1 MGATRIIILTV
12 AAGAA
17 VLTLLLMR
25 SFLSDA
31 GSQAEA
37 QPTPASVSTA
47 DVLVVS
53 QDLTRG
59 SRVNG
64 SKLKWQAW
72 PESAISKS
80 YISRSKQPDAIQ
92 SFENAIVRIDM
103 MEGEPVSPSK
113 VVRLEGSGFMAA
125 MINPGKRA
133 ISVEISP
140 ETGAG
145 GFILPDDHVDVIVA
159 EEKESQTGDRYT
171 TSRTILEN
179 ARVLAIDQTFRQSDD
194 GDQVVVGST
203 ATLELSP
210 RQSEQLTLA
219 QSVGDISLALRS
231 LADSGP
237 NATQASVDESSGSS
251 SLKVFRYGA
260 ESNVFVESAE

>member
-1 MGATRIIILTV
+1 MGTTRIIILSV

-17 VLTLLLMR
+17 ILTLLLMR

-37 QPTPASVSTA
+37 QPGPATLATSE
-47 DVLVVS
+47 VLVVS
-53 QDLTRG
+53 QDITRG
-59 SRVNG
+59 SRVNA

-72 PESAISKS
+72 PEDAVNKV
-80 YISRSKQPDAIQ
+80 YISRERQPDAIQ

-103 MEGEPVSPSK
+103 TEGEPVSASK

-125 MINPGKRA
+125 MIGAGKRA
-133 ISVEISP
+133 ISIEISP

-159 EEKESQTGDRYT
+159 EEKESQAGGRYK
-171 TSRTILEN
+171 TSRTILQN
-179 ARVLAIDQTFRQSDD
+179 ARVLAIDQTFRQSDE

-219 QSVGDISLALRS
+219 QSVGEISLALRS

-237 NATQASVDESSGSS
+237 NATQVAADKNTDSS